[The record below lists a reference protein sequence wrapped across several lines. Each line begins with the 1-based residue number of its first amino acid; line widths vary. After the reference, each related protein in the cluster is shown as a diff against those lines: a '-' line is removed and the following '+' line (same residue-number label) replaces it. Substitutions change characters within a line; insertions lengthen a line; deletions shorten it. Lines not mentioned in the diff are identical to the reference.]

1 MVSFI
6 WCISQQTRNQLRRN
20 RDVGSDE
27 VIHRDS
33 GDTDVVSINW
43 VRVSVFQTLGILAVM
58 GVVGVP
64 SGIVVVLLGVGK
76 PSRDKIIK
84 DTLEI

>member
-33 GDTDVVSINW
+33 GDIDVVSINL

-76 PSRDKIIK
+76 PGRDKIIK